1 MKRTQLFFLCTL
13 SFFLTAILVINGQ
26 TAKAAASEPSYAVS
40 AEIPDNQINR
50 KVSFFD
56 LKVTP
61 GSSQDLKFKIMNN
74 SSTQH
79 QYLVEVNRASTNSN
93 GIIDYTQHGTKK
105 DPDLKFDI
113 EAMFPKPQKVTVAA
127 NSSQEVTLHMTTPNE
142 AFTGMILGGI
152 RVIQL
157 NQISK
162 TDNTKGKNLITKNQY
177 AYIIG
182 VQIQQNTD
190 AVKPDLKLRQGV
202 VEKNNGKTD
211 IAAKLAN
218 DAPTIINQAEVKA
231 TVTPVN
237 KSNKLIQ
244 MDKHN
249 MQIAPE
255 TNFDLPVNTSDQV
268 LKPGKYTMYIAA
280 NGDNGTQK
288 WQMQKNFII
297 TKSEFKKLQKTAA
310 ATPTSVNQPNYR
322 LIISLAIL
330 GALIIIGLLIW
341 NFKLQRRGRH

>member
-1 MKRTQLFFLCTL
+1 
-13 SFFLTAILVINGQ
+13 
-26 TAKAAASEPSYAVS
+26 
-40 AEIPDNQINR
+40 
-50 KVSFFD
+50 
-56 LKVTP
+56 
-61 GSSQDLKFKIMNN
+61 
-74 SSTQH
+74 
-79 QYLVEVNRASTNSN
+79 
-93 GIIDYTQHGTKK
+93 
-105 DPDLKFDI
+105 
-113 EAMFPKPQKVTVAA
+113 
-127 NSSQEVTLHMTTPNE
+127 
-142 AFTGMILGGI
+142 MILGGI